1 MKFDYDWQYNV
12 LNIYNYNKSGKLD
25 GYFNFIRD
33 FHNIIEGD
41 ICEVGVYKG
50 HSLIATA
57 LMLKEIGSDKQSYLG
72 HSAVQQY

>member
-12 LNIYNYNKSGKLD
+12 LNIYNYNKGGKLD

-41 ICEVGVYKG
+41 ICVIFVF
-50 HSLIATA
+50 S
-57 LMLKEIGSDKQSYLG
+57 KQRTT
-72 HSAVQQY
+72 